1 MVTIKMH
8 RDDQVT
14 IKELIKDIERYNEKV
29 FSITLE
35 NDQVIKPLK
44 KYFTVKELTQYKNL
58 KYKEYSGLLF

>member
-1 MVTIKMH
+1 MVTIRMH

-14 IKELIKDIERYNEKV
+14 IKELIKDIENYNEKV

-44 KYFTVKELTQYKNL
+44 KYFTVKELTQYKDL

>member
-44 KYFTVKELTQYKNL
+44 KYFTVKELTPYKDLN
-58 KYKEYSGLLF
+58 YKEYSGLLF

>member
-1 MVTIKMH
+1 MVTIKMD